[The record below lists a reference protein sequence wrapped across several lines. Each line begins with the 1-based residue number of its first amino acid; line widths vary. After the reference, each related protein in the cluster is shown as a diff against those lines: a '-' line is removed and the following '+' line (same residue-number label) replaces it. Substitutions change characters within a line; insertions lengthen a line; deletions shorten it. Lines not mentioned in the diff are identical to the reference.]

1 MGNDIDTPLNIFKE
15 EKDLLNLYGLKD
27 VQTLFDKAD
36 LENFA
41 EMLFNALT
49 KFKDIKEAKWAIRFI
64 SLNASEVLEEQIYNF
79 VSELYREGRFKEGKY
94 FIECL
99 IYSKRQKVVNL
110 LSKLGEEQNAKFVED
125 KDYFVNL
132 LPYSYI
138 LGLDDEIIRLL
149 KEYDMKKPSWY
160 DTNGDFTIQKFVN
173 SVGRLKQTLKTKN
186 EDL

>member
-1 MGNDIDTPLNIFKE
+1 MNFVEQAEFKLT
-15 EKDLLNLYGLKD
+15 KSSLLVLTSLALVILAIMLMPAFRRNRIYLITFVICCLCITAILFFYKFMPKRTIHGTKLYGKIEDVKNFIWANNKKD
-27 VQTLFDKAD
+27 FDIV
-36 LENFA
+36 
-41 EMLFNALT
+41 LT
-49 KFKDIKEAKWAIRFI
+49 KE
-64 SLNASEVLEEQIYNF
+64 
-79 VSELYREGRFKEGKY
+79 
-94 FIECL
+94 
-99 IYSKRQKVVNL
+99 
-110 LSKLGEEQNAKFVED
+110 